1 MKNIIL
7 AAAVA
12 QGLLKTVI
20 VQGLKGSW
28 RNWQNFQSIRQA
40 RFLRSSEKRWLQ
52 HFGGLKINIFNR
64 DVLYNFSFVSVAYI
78 ITFSVTVGFIF
89 PLQQL
94 LLSNVPAYIGLFFL
108 PHGVRILT
116 LYFYGWRG
124 MFYLLPASLLMS
136 ILSENITGLVLF
148 SPIVS
153 LLCCYLGV
161 QFVRILFS
169 DTVSVSFAIKDW
181 KILFWGGVVGSIF
194 NGFGLTF
201 LNQTYKST
209 VDNSAFLLEVIG
221 FAVGDVLGL
230 IFCLLSIVYLFRM
243 IRFIKI
249 IPDK

>member
-1 MKNIIL
+1 M
-7 AAAVA
+7 
-12 QGLLKTVI
+12 
-20 VQGLKGSW
+20 
-28 RNWQNFQSIRQA
+28 
-40 RFLRSSEKRWLQ
+40 
-52 HFGGLKINIFNR
+52 KINPFKH
-64 DVLYNFSFVSVAYI
+64 DVLYIFSFVSVAYI
-78 ITFSVTVGFIF
+78 ITFSVTLGFIF

-94 LLSNVPAYIGLFFL
+94 LLNNVPSYIGLMFL

-136 ILSENITGLVLF
+136 ILSENLTGLVLF

-181 KILFWGGVVGSIF
+181 KLMFWGGVVGSVF
-194 NGFGLTF
+194 NGIGLTS

-209 VDNSAFLLEVIG
+209 VDNSALLMEVIG
-221 FAVGDVLGL
+221 FVVGDVLGL
-230 IFCLLSIVYLFRM
+230 VFCLISIVYLFRM

-249 IPDK
+249 VPDQ